1 MSGDLP
7 RPWRVPLLVLG
18 MVSLFG
24 GTAAGLLR
32 LGWNFPLPD
41 SASVL
46 DHGPLMIGAFFGT
59 VISLERAVAL
69 GARWAYGAPLLAGL
83 GGLALLAGF
92 GTPTGAALLAAGSL
106 VMVAGSIRVYRR
118 QRALHTLTLA
128 LGAASWAT
136 GNALWL
142 AGFAIP
148 AVAPLWMAFL
158 ILTIAGERLE
168 LSRFLPPSALASR
181 IFAGIIALL
190 LIGTVSGLSG
200 MPGTGLVFPATLLAL
215 AAWLLRQ
222 DIARRTVHQ
231 QGLTRF
237 IAVCLLSGYVWLG
250 IGALI
255 LLSAGGTAPDSAAYG
270 AGLHSILLG
279 FVFAM
284 VFGHAPIIFPAILG
298 VRLPYHRLFYLP
310 LALLHLSLALRVAG
324 TLLAAAQL
332 RSYGGALNAAAL
344 ALFVLGVV
352 VSVARG
358 ASDSARSTPR

>member
-7 RPWRVPLLVLG
+7 RLWRVPLLILG

-24 GTAAGLLR
+24 GAAAGLLR

-41 SASVL
+41 TASVL

-69 GARWAYGAPLLAGL
+69 GARWAYAAPLFAGL

-92 GTPTGAALLAAGSL
+92 STETGPALLGAGSL
-106 VMVAGSIRVYRR
+106 VMVAGSLQVYRR

-128 LGAASWAT
+128 LGATSWAT

-168 LSRFLPPSALASR
+168 LSRFLPPSPVASKV
-181 IFAGIIALL
+181 FAGIIALL
-190 LIGTVSGLSG
+190 LVGTVSGLSG
-200 MPGTGLVFPATLLAL
+200 APGTGLLFPATLLAL
-215 AAWLLRQ
+215 AAWLLKQ

-231 QGLTRF
+231 QELTRF

-255 LLSAGGTAPDSAAYG
+255 LLSADGIMPNSAAYG
-270 AGLHSILLG
+270 AGLHAILLG

-298 VRLPYHRLFYLP
+298 VRLPYHSLFYLP
-310 LALLHLSLALRVAG
+310 LAVLHLSLGMRVAG
-324 TLLAAAQL
+324 TLLGAAQL

-352 VSVARG
+352 VSMARG
-358 ASDSARSTPR
+358 APDSGRGTSR